1 MKKITARSGKMGAD
15 DKIKI
20 VCTEEEEKAIVT
32 CELTHTVVKDAYA
45 YSIYT
50 KYGMTL
56 KELKQCN
63 KNTKGINGKLVLPNG
78 VDGDF
83 VLNVGDVLNV
93 KGKAI
98 SARVVKGGDILP
110 KEDSCPPWVKI
121 AKNEMKTKENDDATK
136 MEPRIGEYYKASDY
150 YRTGMDDDLD
160 DDAWCGAFLAWVM
173 IKAGYTPP
181 KGSITAKNWLNFG
194 EEDDDIYCG
203 SIVIKDRNSKGH
215 VSMAVGQDKSG
226 KWIYALGGNQDD
238 RVKMK
243 FYPRE
248 VWISKRSPKEYKG
261 KKIPLPTITNAFP
274 PSSRTKIKYKE
285 N

>member
-1 MKKITARSGKMGAD
+1 MCATN

-20 VCTEEEEKAIVT
+20 ECTEEQEIMIVT

-121 AKNEMKTKENDDATK
+121 AREEIDTTESKDITKIDPKIA
-136 MEPRIGEYYKASDY
+136 EYYKASNY
-150 YRTGMDDDLD
+150 HPQIDDSSDKD
-160 DDAWCGAFLAWVM
+160 PWCGAFLAWVM

-181 KGSITAKNWLNFG
+181 TGSIGAKNWLNFG
-194 EEDDDIYCG
+194 EEDDDFHCG
-203 SIVIKDRNSKGH
+203 TIIIKGRAGGNH
-215 VSMAVGQDKSG
+215 VSMAIGQDKTG
-226 KWIYALGGNQDD
+226 KWIYALGGNQNNSVC
-238 RVKMK
+238 VKL
-243 FYPRE
+243 YPRK
-248 VWISKRSPKEYKG
+248 VWYSMRFPKGYKG
-261 KKIPLPTITNAFP
+261 KKSPLPIINTTPQKFQEEIQKQI
-274 PSSRTKIKYKE
+274 REK
-285 N
+285 